1 MLLELEAFVLLSK
14 TFVSIACPV
23 LNLISASIIV
33 CAKLIVC
40 YQSTLFM
47 KTNRIH
53 AVDVIT

>member
-1 MLLELEAFVLLSK
+1 MLNVPLSK
-14 TFVSIACPV
+14 AFVSIACPV

-33 CAKLIVC
+33 CAELIVC

-47 KTNRIH
+47 TTNRIH